1 MKAATKKALQYVLF
15 LGIGMLL
22 LYFTFK
28 NVNPTELWTNIQSV
42 DGWGLALALG
52 IGFGGVILRGARWVQ
67 LLSSMGYEVA
77 LSRAVASVAFS
88 YLVNL
93 VTPRVGEVAR
103 CTALKKTDDVPFDK
117 LFGTVVLERV
127 IDTLM
132 FGVVVLVTIVFQADD
147 LVQFLEQSG
156 AALPEFNFWFFLTIG
171 GILLAIAAVLYFT
184 KGIWGNWSWVKK
196 ITGLVEGLL
205 EGLKSIRRVNNK
217 PLFWLYSFGIWACY
231 VGTIVVGFQIVDG
244 LQELGV
250 GSAFYIS
257 VAAALGFVIPVPGG
271 IGAYHYLVS
280 KALVVVGY
288 TAELGTAFATIIHS
302 GQSLMFIATGAIGMV
317 YLYFARKK

>member
-1 MKAATKKALQYVLF
+1 MKTATKKALQYVLF

-42 DGWGLALALG
+42 DGLGLALALG
-52 IGFGGVILRGARWVQ
+52 IGFVAIVLRGARWVQ
-67 LLSSMGYEVA
+67 LLASMGYEVA

-132 FGVVVLVTIVFQADD
+132 FGVVVLVTIFFQADD
-147 LVQFLEQSG
+147 LLKFLEQSG
-156 AALPEFNFWFFLTIG
+156 AALPEFNFWFFAALG
-171 GILLAIAAVLYFT
+171 GIVLAFAAVLYFT

-205 EGLKSIRRVNNK
+205 EGLKSIRRVQNK
-217 PLFWLYSFGIWACY
+217 TLFWLYSFGIWACY
-231 VGTIVVGFQIVDG
+231 VGTIVVGFQIVEG

-302 GQSLMFIATGAIGMV
+302 GQSLMFIATGAVGMV

>member
-52 IGFGGVILRGARWVQ
+52 IGFVAIILRGARWVQ